1 MPLVLLENHPKQYGL
16 HEKVDAA
23 DDKRKDDIMGTS
35 TSAPSILTK
44 HSHVLPPF
52 NPLLLHKAPK
62 IEPLQMN
69 SLQTKFIVKTMHEL
83 RYSNALKRRKTET
96 ERGDNYYR
104 DEKVNF
110 SSFRAGNNAS
120 DDDSIASLSRSD
132 SSMLDIFD
140 ELEAHPNTLPAL
152 SIMLAMSL
160 HDVPIVEVEVFP
172 PIDNKNAS
180 FSFKGGEVVKLD
192 DDLEN
197 KPGSSSSSHLSI
209 TLPCKSYHD
218 SSTRYN
224 ITIMLV
230 DAAPTKRCFL
240 GILTPCETSS
250 KQEGSCNGDV
260 DYENRGNFDTP
271 TSTNPP
277 SNSLTQNFHDISR
290 QQEGN
295 VKQRIKSLTKEYDA
309 AGSATPL
316 PPIPSSKLLRI
327 DDKFLCRI
335 LFHST

>member
-1 MPLVLLENHPKQYGL
+1 MSRILLTLVGNEAFSKYT
-16 HEKVDAA
+16 
-23 DDKRKDDIMGTS
+23 RKSLTS
-35 TSAPSILTK
+35 FVTNSIT
-44 HSHVLPPF
+44 
-52 NPLLLHKAPK
+52 
-62 IEPLQMN
+62 
-69 SLQTKFIVKTMHEL
+69 
-83 RYSNALKRRKTET
+83 
-96 ERGDNYYR
+96 
-104 DEKVNF
+104 
-110 SSFRAGNNAS
+110 
-120 DDDSIASLSRSD
+120 
-132 SSMLDIFD
+132 IFD
-140 ELEAHPNTLPAL
+140 LIDSKTLPAL

-224 ITIMLV
+224 ITVRYCHHQVLHFYHSIFVHPSSHNISFSFSKKKIMLV